1 MSRRRYTHRARCIA
15 GCTETG
21 YFEYGSQREHAAHQ
35 QVLRTRPWRC
45 VRHTAPDEV
54 LGSEAPTRT
63 VTLIATPGQGNIA
76 DTLFWREENSER
88 LGSGF
93 EHGPGFK
100 AYANDFPAGT
110 RLTVTATI
118 AFPDGTLHE
127 TEHETETGETSAIEV
142 PEVCEPW
149 GCDGSG
155 WSHQGTSYKS
165 GEPEKQYAPC
175 GRRCGRPE

>member
-1 MSRRRYTHRARCIA
+1 MSRRRYTHRARCIP

-21 YFEYGSQREHAAHQ
+21 YFEYGSQREYAAHQ

-45 VRHTAPDEV
+45 VRHTAPEEV
-54 LGSEAPTRT
+54 LGNESPTRT
-63 VTLIATPGQGNIA
+63 VTLIATPGHGNIA

-118 AFPDGTLHE
+118 VWPADEQPD
-127 TEHETETGETSAIEV
+127 APAEV
-142 PEVCEPW
+142 PEECEAW
-149 GCDGSG
+149 ACDGQG

-175 GRRCGRPE
+175 GRRCGRPA